1 MKSAFPGAR
10 CAGGGGAIPYTIT
23 EVVGFYALPK
33 TELSRPESFSFM
45 RRN

>member
-1 MKSAFPGAR
+1 MLVAQGGE
-10 CAGGGGAIPYTIT
+10 GGGGLDAIPYTIT

-33 TELSRPESFSFM
+33 TELSRPESFRFM